1 MKFSQL
7 KWLLL
12 SACFFSSMQA
22 VFPANAAEEK
32 SKVEVRGQ
40 LALQYITDESRD
52 LGALNQD
59 RTESFSEQAQMDVN
73 AKLTPDII
81 GYFEGRALNIDGES
95 GFDDDT
101 GENLS
106 AGQSFVEMRQLWLR
120 WDNLFDVV
128 PLGVQIGRQR
138 VREPYALW
146 WNNDLDMVRFHYDST
161 LLTGFIGVGENLASY
176 RTGSDNELAQEDEDR
191 LRVLGEASW
200 QYNLNHFIEG
210 RFLHEDDH
218 SGLERTGSIIR
229 ADDRDNEDLNAT
241 WAGFRA
247 TGSVDKPFPS
257 ISKFG
262 YKADLIGLAGEV
274 DMPTSVA
281 GPGANQRTITGSNNN
296 DVRAWAFDGNVTL
309 APVDRW
315 AITVGYAYG
324 SGDDDPTDGTDH
336 AFRQTD
342 MHSNSSRPG
351 VASRLQRNY
360 GEALRPELSN
370 IHIMSIGTNYQVTD
384 STDAGITYFNYH
396 LAEDA
401 TSLRSANISAPMNGT
416 DKDIGQEADVFVN
429 VDVARALDVQPS
441 FVEGIKFRVS
451 VGSFFPG
458 DAYKPNGT
466 NEAFRAFSELKFN
479 F

>member
-1 MKFSQL
+1 MKSKNS

-12 SACFFSSMQA
+12 SVCFFSLQIAS
-22 VFPANAAEEK
+22 PAFAAEEK

-59 RTESFSEQAQMDVN
+59 RTESFSEQVQMDVS
-73 AKLTPDII
+73 AKLNEDLTS
-81 GYFEGRALNIDGES
+81 YFEGRALNIDGES

-106 AGQSFVEMRQLWLR
+106 AEQSFLEMRQFWLR
-120 WDNLFDVV
+120 QDNLFGIV
-128 PLGVQIGRQR
+128 PLGIQVGRQR

-146 WNNDLDMVRFHYDST
+146 WNNNLDMVRFHYDST
-161 LLTGFIGVGENLASY
+161 LFTSFIGVGENLASY
-176 RTGSDNELAQEDEDR
+176 RTGSDNDLSQANEDR

-200 QYNLNHFIEG
+200 QYQYNHFIEG
-210 RFLHEDDH
+210 RFMHEDDH
-218 SGLERTGSIIR
+218 SGLERVGSFIP
-229 ADDRDNEDLNAT
+229 ADDRDSEDLNAT
-241 WAGFRA
+241 WVGARA
-247 TGSVDKPFPS
+247 AGSVDKPFAS
-257 ISKFG
+257 LSRLG
-262 YKADLIGLAGEV
+262 YKADLIGLAGDV
-274 DMPTSVA
+274 DMPTTIA
-281 GPGANQRTITGSNNN
+281 GPGVNQRTVIGSASN
-296 DVRAWAFDGNVTL
+296 DVRAWAFDGNVTM

-315 AITVGYAYG
+315 AMTFGYAYG

-336 AFRQTD
+336 SFRQTD
-342 MHSNSSRPG
+342 LHSNSSRPG

-370 IHIMSIGTNYQVTD
+370 IHILSVGTNYQFTD

-401 TSLRSANISAPMNGT
+401 TSMRSSNISAPLNGT
-416 DKDIGQEADVFVN
+416 DRNVGQEADVFVN
-429 VDVARALDVQPS
+429 VDVAKALNFQPS
-441 FVEGIKFRVS
+441 LVEGIKFRVS

-466 NEAFRAFSELKFN
+466 NEAFRAFSELKLN